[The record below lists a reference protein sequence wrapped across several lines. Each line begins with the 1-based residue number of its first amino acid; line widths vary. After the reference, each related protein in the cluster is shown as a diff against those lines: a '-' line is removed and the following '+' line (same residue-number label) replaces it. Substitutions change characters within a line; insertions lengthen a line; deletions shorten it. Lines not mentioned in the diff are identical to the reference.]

1 MLNMINNSLGG
12 SINLNCSAM
21 KNLTIIGL
29 GSNQFRCPTHG
40 SLWNCSRLEAIDD
53 TGNHFNCGI
62 PVNNN
67 NLQSLAE
74 FYLARARLHNLSAI
88 LEVLSQCRNLSFV
101 ALTNNFRNEEMPQ
114 PQGQNLGFSNLK
126 VFLLANGQ
134 IKAQA
139 LEYCSCKGRALYY
152 DLNAYRVLFH
162 QDGNP
167 RLSCFGL
174 MKNSRDGR
182 SYSTNLAF
190 TPPVY
195 LRTGT

>member
-1 MLNMINNSLGG
+1 
-12 SINLNCSAM
+12 M

-126 VFLLANGQ
+126 DYEYPQLDNDLQNGQ
-134 IKAQA
+134 
-139 LEYCSCKGRALYY
+139 LGYT
-152 DLNAYRVLFH
+152 
-162 QDGNP
+162 
-167 RLSCFGL
+167 
-174 MKNSRDGR
+174 KN
-182 SYSTNLAF
+182 TNLVDA
-190 TPPVY
+190 TSH
-195 LRTGT
+195 

>member
-134 IKAQA
+134 IKGSFPKW
-139 LEYCSCKGRALYY
+139 LSGCKMLQML
-152 DLNAYRVLFH
+152 D
-162 QDGNP
+162 QEI
-167 RLSCFGL
+167 
-174 MKNSRDGR
+174 
-182 SYSTNLAF
+182 
-190 TPPVY
+190 Y
-195 LRTGT
+195 LKHEE